1 MRTFTLKWGQ
11 RKIRFSDRMITEEE
25 DRKWWILPLI
35 LGVYMLPFAQG
46 DYPIYLMN
54 QIGIAI
60 IGAVSLDILCG
71 FCGQL
76 SLGHA
81 AFLAIGAYSYGIL
94 HMTFHVA
101 PLVSILGAGVAGA
114 LSSLLIGI
122 PSLRL
127 KGLYLAIATMGFTF
141 IVDEAIRFFSVW
153 THGVEGFRITRMVAV
168 GSMELHSGKVG
179 FYYFLYTLVIAVVV
193 FSRFL
198 LHSKLGRAFTSIRD
212 SETAAEVSGV
222 NLLLHKVLAFAISS
236 FFAAIAGALM
246 GIVIGTISPEDFSIL
261 LSINFLVM
269 LVIGGMGAV
278 YGAVIGAFFITFLP
292 EWITSLRDA
301 FLPLGTDTAILQYL
315 VYGSI
320 ILIFI
325 VFEPHGIYGRWLVI
339 KAYFKRFPF
348 NEKRVGRVAWIRRW
362 R

>member
-1 MRTFTLKWGQ
+1 MRTLTITLGQ
-11 RKIRFSDRMITEEE
+11 RKIRFSDRMIKEEE
-25 DRKWWILPLI
+25 EKRWWIVPLI
-35 LGVYMLPFAQG
+35 LLVFSLPFVLD
-46 DYPIYLMN
+46 DYRIYLMN
-54 QIGIAI
+54 RIGVAI
-60 IGAVSLDILCG
+60 IGAISLDILCG

-94 HMTFHVA
+94 HMAFHLPAHLSIVA
-101 PLVSILGAGVAGA
+101 AGCVGA
-114 LSSLLIGI
+114 LLSLLIGI

-141 IVDEAIRFFSVW
+141 IVDEAIRFFSTW
-153 THGVEGFRITRMVAV
+153 THGVEGFLVSRVV
-168 GSMELHSGKVG
+168 HFGFMELHSGKAG
-179 FYYFLYTLVIAVVV
+179 FYYFVYTLVIAIVV

-212 SETAAEVSGV
+212 SETAAEVSGI
-222 NLLLHKVLAFAISS
+222 NLLLYKVLAFGISS
-236 FFAAIAGALM
+236 FIAAVAGALM
-246 GIVIGTISPEDFSIL
+246 GIIIGTISPEDFNIL
-261 LSINFLVM
+261 LSIDFLVM

-292 EWITSLRDA
+292 EGITTLRDA
-301 FLPLGTDTAILQYL
+301 FLPPGTDIAILQYL
-315 VYGSI
+315 IYGLI
-320 ILIFI
+320 ILSFI

-339 KAYFKRFPF
+339 RAYMKRFPF
-348 NEKRVGRVAWIRRW
+348 NEKRIGRIAWIRRW